1 MDTKPPFYRRPVVLA
16 IFTAVLVI
24 GAFTLAKF
32 HLISFVTQ
40 GVLTAVAVGI
50 QIALYRQK
58 KE

>member
-1 MDTKPPFYRRPVVLA
+1 MA

-24 GAFTLAKF
+24 GAFALAKF

-40 GVLTAVAVGI
+40 GIVTAIAVGI
-50 QIALYRQK
+50 QVALYRQK